1 MPNYWSIGPIRGE
14 FQPESFTE
22 TQEMNVED
30 KPQIGNVTF
39 LSFKS
44 WKPREISLSFVVHG
58 DPYSGRGPGE
68 RSDSESGPFQVWF
81 SPEKVWGIVCCLVR
95 PTKEFSRYVKDA
107 NDEADFLAGKEISNS
122 GANTGQAQNALP
134 TPVKVALP
142 GWGSGSST
150 PRLAIV
156 TSASINRT
164 HINAKGEAMRAT
176 ISVTLKELAQGAQY
190 EDRTKASNY
199 STEEL
204 RTMDFQYSG
213 AAEDM
218 EFPP

>member
-1 MPNYWSIGPIRGE
+1 MPKYWSIGPIRGE

-30 KPQIGNVTF
+30 KPAIGNVTF
-39 LSFKS
+39 LTFKS

-58 DPYSGRGPGE
+58 DIYSGRGPGE
-68 RSDSESGPFQVWF
+68 RSDGESNHFMAWF
-81 SPEKVWGIVCCLVR
+81 SPEKVWGILCCMVR
-95 PTKEFSRYVKDA
+95 PTKEFRSLLKDA
-107 NDEADFLAGKEISNS
+107 NEEAGFMAGKEITNDAP
-122 GANTGQAQNALP
+122 GTAKNALP
-134 TPVKVALP
+134 IPVKVILP
-142 GWGSGSST
+142 GWWAGEYT
-150 PRLAIV
+150 PKTAIAV
-156 TSASINRT
+156 SASINRT
-164 HINAKGEAMRAT
+164 HINEKGEAMRAT
-176 ISVTLKELAQGAQY
+176 ISVTLKELAQGEQY
-190 EDRTKASNY
+190 DDKNKSSDY